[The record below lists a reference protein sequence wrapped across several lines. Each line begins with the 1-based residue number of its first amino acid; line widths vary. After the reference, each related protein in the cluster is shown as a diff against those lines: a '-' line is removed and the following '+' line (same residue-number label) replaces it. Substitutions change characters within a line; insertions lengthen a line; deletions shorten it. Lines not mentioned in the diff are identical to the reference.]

1 VVAVVVVV
9 GLLGVA
15 GIFVMAG
22 LRDWRLW
29 TVSGRLRPVTPD
41 QLLSGVGKRRMLV
54 AVTGKAEAGPGGPLT
69 SAVNALPCVWHRHT
83 VRHRATVQLAVGRS
97 RQSLRS
103 RLVADETSRDTLV
116 LSGSAARI
124 PLQPH
129 GFRVDR
135 PAPAGAR
142 QLPGM
147 ASRPFPD
154 AAVLMSPD
162 RYDHREW
169 VIHIGTPLYVLAE
182 VVALPDGIT
191 LRRPGGGPYVV
202 STRSVGGVRRRALLS
217 AVTAFAIA
225 VAALAGS
232 VVAFVVLL

>member
-1 VVAVVVVV
+1 VVAVVVGV
-9 GLLGVA
+9 GLLGVV

-29 TVSGRLRPVTPD
+29 TVSGRLPPVTPD
-41 QLLSGVGKRRMLV
+41 QLLAAGGRRRMLV
-54 AVTGKAEAGPGGPLT
+54 AVTGKAEAGPSGPLT

-83 VRHRATVQLAVGRS
+83 VRHRAAVRLGDGRS

-103 RLVADETSRDTLV
+103 RLVADETSRDTLL
-116 LSGSAARI
+116 LSGPTARI
-124 PLQPH
+124 PLQPQ
-129 GFRVDR
+129 GFRIDR
-135 PAPAGAR
+135 PSVAGAR

-154 AAVLMSPD
+154 AVALLSPD

-169 VIHIGTPLYVLAE
+169 VIHTGTPLYVLAE

-191 LRRPGGGPYVV
+191 LRRPGRGPYVV
-202 STRSVGGVRRRALLS
+202 STRTLGGVRRRALMS
-217 AVTAFAIA
+217 AVTAFAVA
-225 VAALAGS
+225 AAALAGS

>member
-1 VVAVVVVV
+1 VVAVVVGV
-9 GLLGVA
+9 GLLGVV

-29 TVSGRLRPVTPD
+29 TVSGRLLPVTPD
-41 QLLSGVGKRRMLV
+41 QLLAAGGRRRMLV

-83 VRHRATVQLAVGRS
+83 VRHRATVQLADGRS

-103 RLVADETSRDTLV
+103 RLVADETSRDTLL
-116 LSGSAARI
+116 LSGPTARI
-124 PLQPH
+124 PLQPQ
-129 GFRVDR
+129 GFRIDR
-135 PAPAGAR
+135 PSVAGAR

-154 AAVLMSPD
+154 AVALMSPD

-169 VIHIGTPLYVLAE
+169 VIHTGTPLYVLAE

-191 LRRPGGGPYVV
+191 LRRPGRGPYVV
-202 STRSVGGVRRRALLS
+202 STRTLGGLRRRALMS
-217 AVTAFAIA
+217 TVTAFA
-225 VAALAGS
+225 VAAAALVGS
-232 VVAFVVLL
+232 VVAFVVRL

>member
-1 VVAVVVVV
+1 VVAVVVGV

-29 TVSGRLRPVTPD
+29 TVSGRLPPVTPD
-41 QLLSGVGKRRMLV
+41 QLLAAGGRRRMLV

-83 VRHRATVQLAVGRS
+83 VRHRATVQLADGRS

-103 RLVADETSRDTLV
+103 RLVADETSRDTLL
-116 LSGSAARI
+116 LSGPTARI
-124 PLQPH
+124 PLQPQ
-129 GFRVDR
+129 GFRIDR
-135 PAPAGAR
+135 PSVAGAR

-154 AAVLMSPD
+154 AVALMSPD

-169 VIHIGTPLYVLAE
+169 VIHTGTPLYVLAE

-191 LRRPGGGPYVV
+191 LRRPGRGPYVV
-202 STRSVGGVRRRALLS
+202 STRTLGGVRRRALMS
-217 AVTAFAIA
+217 AVTAFAVA
-225 VAALAGS
+225 AAALAGS